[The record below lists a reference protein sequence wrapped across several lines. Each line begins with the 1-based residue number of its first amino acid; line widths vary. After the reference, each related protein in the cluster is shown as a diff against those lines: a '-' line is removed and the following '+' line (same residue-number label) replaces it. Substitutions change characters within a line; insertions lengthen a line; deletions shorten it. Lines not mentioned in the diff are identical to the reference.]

1 LGNNGTSAVA
11 LSTIRLFR
19 VEIGSARWPLHMAA
33 PSLLSAV
40 VIIPR
45 NPIVIE
51 QLTDIAVGT
60 DNLDAALV

>member
-1 LGNNGTSAVA
+1 MFRDSP
-11 LSTIRLFR
+11 SR
-19 VEIGSARWPLHMAA
+19 VETGSARWPLRMAA

-51 QLTDIAVGT
+51 QVTDVAVHT

>member
-1 LGNNGTSAVA
+1 
-11 LSTIRLFR
+11 
-19 VEIGSARWPLHMAA
+19 MAA

-45 NPIVIE
+45 HPIVIE
-51 QLTDIAVGT
+51 QLTDIAVRT

>member
-1 LGNNGTSAVA
+1 
-11 LSTIRLFR
+11 
-19 VEIGSARWPLHMAA
+19 MAA

-51 QLTDIAVGT
+51 QVSDVAVHT

>member
-1 LGNNGTSAVA
+1 MV
-11 LSTIRLFR
+11 
-19 VEIGSARWPLHMAA
+19 A

-40 VIIPR
+40 VIIHR

-51 QLTDIAVGT
+51 QVTDIAVRT

>member
-1 LGNNGTSAVA
+1 
-11 LSTIRLFR
+11 
-19 VEIGSARWPLHMAA
+19 MAA

-51 QLTDIAVGT
+51 ELTDIAVHT
-60 DNLDAALV
+60 DNLDTALV

>member
-1 LGNNGTSAVA
+1 MAVA
-11 LSTIRLFR
+11 HGGPFPTER
-19 VEIGSARWPLHMAA
+19 
-33 PSLLSAV
+33 V

-51 QLTDIAVGT
+51 QVTDVAVHT

>member
-1 LGNNGTSAVA
+1 MFWHSA
-11 LSTIRLFR
+11 SR
-19 VEIGSARWPLHMAA
+19 VETGSASWPLHMAA

-40 VIIPR
+40 VIIPC

-51 QLTDIAVGT
+51 QVTDVAVHT

>member
-1 LGNNGTSAVA
+1 
-11 LSTIRLFR
+11 
-19 VEIGSARWPLHMAA
+19 MAA

-45 NPIVIE
+45 NPIIIE
-51 QLTDIAVGT
+51 QVTDIAVRT